1 MNFSEIFTT
10 VISITGISVVLA
22 IIISLADMKLNDYGI
37 CKININDGNRE
48 LEVTGGQSLLN
59 SLAENKIF
67 IPSACGGK
75 ATCGLCKLQVM
86 SGAGPLLPTEEP
98 YLTPKEREEHFRLAC
113 QVKVKGDM
121 DLLIPEELFNIKE
134 FRTRVDKLENL
145 THDIKLV
152 RLKLPEGEDLNF
164 KPGQFMQFYTKPYGK
179 IKESVFRAYS
189 ISSAPSDKGY
199 VEFCIRQVPDGV
211 CTTYVHTALKEGDEV
226 PLSGPYGDF
235 YYRGNTP
242 KMILVGG
249 GSGLAPLRS
258 LVLDNLEKGVDAD
271 MTLYFGAQSLRDL
284 YYTEEFKALEEKH
297 DNFHFIQSLSRPQE
311 DDVWDG
317 NVGRITVALEEDLKN
332 MQGDGSDIEAYLC
345 GSPGFL
351 AAVRKLLTDNGV
363 PASQIFFDEF

>member
-1 MNFSEIFTT
+1 MNYSEIFMT
-10 VISITGISVVLA
+10 VLSITGISIILA
-22 IIISLADMKLNDYGI
+22 MVISLADKKLNDYGI
-37 CKININDGNRE
+37 CLLNINDGSRE
-48 LEVTGGQSLLN
+48 LEVVGGQTLLT

-86 SGAGPLLPTEEP
+86 EGAGPLLPTEEP
-98 YLTPKEREEHFRLAC
+98 YLSQKEREDHFRLAC
-113 QVKVKGDM
+113 QVKVKGNM
-121 DLLIPEELFNIKE
+121 ILHIPEELFNIKE
-134 FRTRVDKLENL
+134 FLTTVEKLEDL

-152 RLKLPEGEDLNF
+152 RLKLPAGEELKF

-189 ISSAPSDKGY
+189 ISSPPSDKDH

-211 CTTYVHTALKEGDEV
+211 CTTYVHTALKEGDTV
-226 PLSGPYGDF
+226 PLSGPYGEF

-258 LVLDNLEKGVDAD
+258 LVLDNLEKGVEAD

-297 DNFHFIQSLSRPQE
+297 DNFHFIQALSRPQE
-311 DDVWDG
+311 DDDWDG
-317 NVGRITVALEEDLKN
+317 NVGRITLPLEEDLKK
-332 MQGDGSDIEAYLC
+332 MEGDGSDIEAYLC

-351 AAVRKLLTDNGV
+351 ASVRKLLTDYGV
-363 PASQIFFDEF
+363 PSSQIFFDEF